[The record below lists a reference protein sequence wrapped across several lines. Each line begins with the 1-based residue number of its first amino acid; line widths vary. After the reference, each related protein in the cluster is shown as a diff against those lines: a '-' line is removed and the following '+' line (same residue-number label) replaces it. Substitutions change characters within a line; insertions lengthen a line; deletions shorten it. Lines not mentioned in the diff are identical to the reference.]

1 MRRGRA
7 KGKKKARSRTLVAL
21 TVCTDF
27 VRLQFQQ
34 VLDRLLVLGSAIRGR
49 TPRHGGSQTIKLVGK
64 SLRGGDNIGDS
75 KGDGFM
81 QLGRLNMGC
90 RWESGSLTLGGL
102 VESPAVL
109 TRNSN

>member
-1 MRRGRA
+1 VR
-7 KGKKKARSRTLVAL
+7 KGKNRTRSRTLVAL
-21 TVCTDF
+21 AVCTDL

-49 TPRHGGSQTIKLVGK
+49 TPRHGGSQTIKMGGK

-90 RWESGSLTLGGL
+90 GWD
-102 VESPAVL
+102 VVP
-109 TRNSN
+109 